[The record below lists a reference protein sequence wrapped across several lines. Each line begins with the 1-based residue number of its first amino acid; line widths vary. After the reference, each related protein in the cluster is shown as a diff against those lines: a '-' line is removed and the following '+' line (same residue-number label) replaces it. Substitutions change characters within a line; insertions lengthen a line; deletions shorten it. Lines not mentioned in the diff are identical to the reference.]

1 MRKVCMCA
9 FCNYIGTEAAV
20 TAHEAI
26 CPESPSVQNCYN
38 CYNCAYSYERSWING
53 IIPWAPSSSANGYLC
68 CTFTERLESNTISFH
83 QKELPEE
90 HICKHYQR
98 GKPKRIIAV

>member
-1 MRKVCMCA
+1 MRKVCMCD
-9 FCNYIGTEAAV
+9 FCNYIGAEADV

-26 CPESPSVQNCYN
+26 CPENPSVQNCYN
-38 CYNCAYSYERSWING
+38 CVYSCERSWING
-53 IIPWAPSSSANGYLC
+53 IIPWASSLSANGYLC

>member
-1 MRKVCMCA
+1 MRKVCMCD
-9 FCNYIGTEAAV
+9 FCNYIGAEADV

-26 CPESPSVQNCYN
+26 CPENPSVQNCYN
-38 CYNCAYSYERSWING
+38 CAYAYEGSWING
-53 IIPWAPSSSANGYLC
+53 IIPWAPNSSANGYLC